1 MLRAIEI
8 SLKLQNKEIMKLKIT
23 HSKIISLILV
33 LTICLSILTS
43 CRKSNSDNLS
53 SDNSS
58 FNSYQN
64 KSSSET
70 SPNNDSSTGNQIS
83 TTNSIPEE
91 NNQNTYT
98 NYPSYDYPQE
108 TFTSEESKTS
118 SVASNPEN
126 QFKIQTVQLPK
137 SVRSGTEG
145 MIATAQIN
153 KIEYE
158 LDDIYEDSCILYIT
172 LIGEVTHVDE
182 KNWGSMM
189 VQYQVLDE
197 DGFVIEQK
205 VVNVGSA
212 EVGLKFKNRFYLG
225 DRIKSG
231 TYTINV
237 IDDN

>member
-58 FNSYQN
+58 LNSYQN
-64 KSSSET
+64 KTSSET
-70 SPNNDSSTGNQIS
+70 LPNNDSSTGNRIS
-83 TTNSIPEE
+83 ATNSIPEE

-137 SVRSGTEG
+137 SVSFGSGNQ
-145 MIATAQIN
+145 IVTAQIN

-182 KNWGSMM
+182 KYYGSML
-189 VQYQVLDE
+189 VGYQVLDE

-205 VVNVGSA
+205 SVNVGSA

-225 DRIKSG
+225 DRINAG

-237 IDDN
+237 VDG